1 MIEFIEAV
9 EEGGVFRHIKT
20 EELVKELLRREVA
33 EVVISLR
40 LYDMADIH
48 CTGPLTVLQLHGDWS
63 DKF

>member
-1 MIEFIEAV
+1 MD
-9 EEGGVFRHIKT
+9 IKSIST
-20 EELVKELLRREVA
+20 DDLVQELIRREVA